1 MESLLLPLLLVVLLV
16 PMFLAMR
23 RQKREMAQTTQMQS
37 DLKVGDRVMMTSG
50 IQGIIVEL
58 DDDTVDLEIAVDVV
72 TTWTRSAVR
81 QVIAED
87 HFDDKSADET
97 AAADEPAAV
106 EESAADTEIR
116 LNKD

>member
-23 RQKREMAQTTQMQS
+23 RQKREMAQTTEMQS
-37 DLKVGDRVMMTSG
+37 NLKVGDRVVMTSG

-58 DDDTVDLEIAVDVV
+58 DDDSLDLEIAVDVV
-72 TTWTRSAVR
+72 TTWTRAAVR
-81 QVIAED
+81 QILADD
-87 HFDDKSADET
+87 HFDA
-97 AAADEPAAV
+97 EPA
-106 EESAADTEIR
+106 EESAPAETTPAEESAKDTEIR